1 MVGGGVTA
9 DPYYFK
15 YQVTTLFARK
25 HFPIY
30 PAFEAATEAV
40 PRLLAPKSLDI
51 SLAVCLLGQ
60 PRPQINFDPKKVYF
74 KGKNL

>member
-1 MVGGGVTA
+1 MVREGVTS

-25 HFPIY
+25 HYPIY

-40 PRLLAPKSLDI
+40 PRLLAPKVNLYNSRG
-51 SLAVCLLGQ
+51 AVCLLGQ
-60 PRPQINFDPKKVYF
+60 PKEIDEHNK
-74 KGKNL
+74 

>member
-1 MVGGGVTA
+1 MVREGVTS

-25 HFPIY
+25 HYPIY

-40 PRLLAPKSLDI
+40 PRLLVTKSLYI
-51 SLAVCLLGQ
+51 SHSARCVLGQ
-60 PRPQINFDPKKVYF
+60 PKEIDEHNK
-74 KGKNL
+74 